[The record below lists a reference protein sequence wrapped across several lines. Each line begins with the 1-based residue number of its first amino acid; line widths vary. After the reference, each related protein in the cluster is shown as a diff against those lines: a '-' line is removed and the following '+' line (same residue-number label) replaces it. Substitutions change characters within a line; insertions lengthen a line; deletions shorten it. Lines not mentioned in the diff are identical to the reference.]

1 MKVLVFMGLCLFV
14 CLGSSELG
22 ARLAQCVRVGN
33 NKNARF
39 LRIVGTDVLALEYL
53 WGRKSGR
60 MPLERIGMGRP
71 KGAVNKATTALK
83 EAILASFDRLGGA
96 TYLEEVGRRDPRTY
110 CTLLSRIL
118 PKTSIGMQDEIPV
131 ASLSDAEIRQRVA
144 GMLREGLSSGGI
156 ETGDVVDA
164 EAVTV
169 KPDSS

>member
-1 MKVLVFMGLCLFV
+1 
-14 CLGSSELG
+14 
-22 ARLAQCVRVGN
+22 
-33 NKNARF
+33 
-39 LRIVGTDVLALEYL
+39 
-53 WGRKSGR
+53 

-144 GMLREGLSSGGI
+144 GMLREGLSAGGI

-164 EAVTV
+164 VEVTA
-169 KPDSS
+169 KPSAP